1 MKHNLNSGFY
11 DITDEQT
18 NHEIQKWEQM
28 AGLVE
33 RIEYHILVESQL
45 PLERL

>member
-11 DITDEQT
+11 DDEQT
-18 NHEIQKWEQM
+18 KHEIQKWEQM

-45 PLERL
+45 PLESL